1 MICPNCTNETLINV
15 IINGTLMTKC
25 VNCGVYHEKKDEK
38 NKSIRFG
45 SVGLVSTWKDKDY
58 GTGLK

>member
-1 MICPNCTNETLINV
+1 
-15 IINGTLMTKC
+15 MTKC